1 MIQQLGLIGCGL
13 MGGSLA
19 LALKRAGLVQRV
31 VGFSPSER
39 TRQTALEQGVVDAAV
54 TSAAQAAQ
62 GSDVIVI
69 AVPVAATQ
77 LSFEAIR
84 DVITAHTLVMDVGS
98 TKQDVILAAQVL
110 GERLPCFVPAHPIA
124 GKEVAGVVHAEASLY
139 AGKKVILTPTEAT
152 NPALCDKAQAIWQ
165 AVGSQVITM
174 RADRH
179 DAVFAAVSHLPHV
192 IAFAAVNALAAQP
205 QADELLNMAGPGF
218 RDFSRIAA
226 SDPAVWRDILLA
238 NRDEVLAQAK
248 FFQAQMALLQTA
260 IEQGD
265 AQALT
270 QLIESARQTRGPW
283 RMNQQQD

>member
-39 TRQTALEQGVVDAAV
+39 TRQTALELGVVDAAV

-77 LSFEAIR
+77 PSFEAIR
-84 DVITAHTLVMDVGS
+84 EVISTHTLVMDVGS

-139 AGKKVILTPTEAT
+139 AGKKVILTPTEAS

-270 QLIESARQTRGPW
+270 ELIESARQTRGPW

>member
-31 VGFSPSER
+31 VGFSPSQR
-39 TRQTALEQGVVDAAV
+39 TRQTALELGVVDEAV

-77 LSFEAIR
+77 PSFEAIR
-84 DVITAHTLVMDVGS
+84 EVISAHTLVMDVGS
-98 TKQDVILAAQVL
+98 TKQDVVLAAQVL

-139 AGKKVILTPTEAT
+139 AGKKVILTPSKAT
-152 NPALCDKAQAIWQ
+152 NPALCEKAQAIWQ

-174 RADRH
+174 CADRH

-192 IAFAAVNALAAQP
+192 IAFAAVNALATQP
-205 QADELLNMAGPGF
+205 HADELLNMAGPGF

-226 SDPAVWRDILLA
+226 SDPTVWRDILLA
-238 NRDEVLAQAK
+238 NRDEVLAQAQR
-248 FFQAQMALLQTA
+248 FQAQMTLLQTA

-270 QLIESARQTRGPW
+270 QLIELARQTRGPW
-283 RMNQQQD
+283 RMNQPQD

>member
-31 VGFSPSER
+31 VGFSPSDR
-39 TRQTALEQGVVDAAV
+39 TRQTAVELGVVDAAV

-77 LSFEAIR
+77 PSFEAIR

-124 GKEVAGVVHAEASLY
+124 GKEVAGVVHAEANLY
-139 AGKKVILTPTEAT
+139 AGKKVILTPSELT
-152 NPALCDKAQAIWQ
+152 NPALCEKAQAIWQ
-165 AVGSQVITM
+165 AVGSQVTTM
-174 RADRH
+174 SATRH

-192 IAFAAVNALAAQP
+192 IAFAAVNALATQP

-226 SDPAVWRDILLA
+226 SDPTVWRDILLA
-238 NRDEVLAQAK
+238 NRDEVLAQAQL
-248 FFQAQMALLQTA
+248 FQAQMALLQNA